1 MHLFTSLKL
10 TSKIVLLVMLLGAL
24 AVSIMVYSMTSLSMV
39 SRDYQNLL
47 EKDAQASLLI
57 GAALLD
63 LSDSS
68 ELVLSVLT
76 EQQVAEM
83 RATQEQLKNQRAQFN
98 DKIGRIAPLIDQVNA
113 QIDEIGE
120 QEKQLFAL
128 ADAIIDAAARWRGDK
143 ALKIIDEEFEPQLIA
158 MRQDMDHLKADTI
171 AHFQAASQRLK
182 VKTQATIAN
191 TTLLFTL
198 ALVGIIGLSA
208 SLSFTQI
215 SRPIKQ
221 LTRAMGRLSLRDYQ
235 TPIHHTERG
244 DEVGQMAQALEVFRD
259 NMLWADR
266 LEVEAA
272 ASARARELAEQ
283 VAEAKANFLATM
295 SHEIRTPMNAIL
307 GLAQLSL
314 RHPLETGQRER
325 VEKIMRA
332 SQHLTC
338 IINDILDYSA
348 LDGGH
353 VSVEEI
359 PFSPQQLLDDA
370 RDMLAETAANK
381 GLSLHAEPSNCPS
394 CLVGDPHRIN
404 QILLNYANNAI
415 KFSDHGRISLCME
428 FQQQADDLLYLYGE
442 VQDQGIGLDEQQIET
457 LFQPFHQVDNSISR
471 RFGGTGLGLAI
482 SSHLAELMGGAT
494 GVRSELGKGSTFW
507 FRVQVRQP
515 ESHETLP
522 ETMPSEQKS
531 NAQSLRGLRLLLAD
545 DNELNRLVAKELLM
559 DEGIVVDEAGD
570 GQQAVDLIE
579 AAADN
584 TYAIVLM
591 DMMMPKLDGLSA
603 TRRLRR
609 SPRFDKLPII
619 AMTANA
625 SKEDVMKC
633 MEAGM
638 NAHVAKPIELEILLK
653 TLAEHRLCS
662 EATTLEEAQTQADNT
677 AMIGSAL
684 PASNTLD
691 PKSLEHLR
699 TIVTP
704 ERFNSLVDM
713 LIADIQQRGE
723 LFQSLAPQGEPKQF
737 RQHAHDLIGSAG
749 HVGLNQLRDLG
760 KAMTQATKDDDVQT
774 ARRLAAEIHRATGEA
789 IQELQKRFKSQ

>member
-1 MHLFTSLKL
+1 M
-10 TSKIVLLVMLLGAL
+10 
-24 AVSIMVYSMTSLSMV
+24 
-39 SRDYQNLL
+39 
-47 EKDAQASLLI
+47 
-57 GAALLD
+57 ALLYGGI
-63 LSDSS
+63 
-68 ELVLSVLT
+68 
-76 EQQVAEM
+76 M
-83 RATQEQLKNQRAQFN
+83 RHGGNLN
-98 DKIGRIAPLIDQVNA
+98 
-113 QIDEIGE
+113 
-120 QEKQLFAL
+120 
-128 ADAIIDAAARWRGDK
+128 
-143 ALKIIDEEFEPQLIA
+143 
-158 MRQDMDHLKADTI
+158 
-171 AHFQAASQRLK
+171 
-182 VKTQATIAN
+182 
-191 TTLLFTL
+191 
-198 ALVGIIGLSA
+198 
-208 SLSFTQI
+208 
-215 SRPIKQ
+215 
-221 LTRAMGRLSLRDYQ
+221 
-235 TPIHHTERG
+235 
-244 DEVGQMAQALEVFRD
+244 
-259 NMLWADR
+259 
-266 LEVEAA
+266 
-272 ASARARELAEQ
+272 
-283 VAEAKANFLATM
+283 
-295 SHEIRTPMNAIL
+295 RTPL
-307 GLAQLSL
+307 
-314 RHPLETGQRER
+314 
-325 VEKIMRA
+325 
-332 SQHLTC
+332 
-338 IINDILDYSA
+338 
-348 LDGGH
+348 
-353 VSVEEI
+353 
-359 PFSPQQLLDDA
+359 
-370 RDMLAETAANK
+370 
-381 GLSLHAEPSNCPS
+381 
-394 CLVGDPHRIN
+394 
-404 QILLNYANNAI
+404 
-415 KFSDHGRISLCME
+415 
-428 FQQQADDLLYLYGE
+428 
-442 VQDQGIGLDEQQIET
+442 
-457 LFQPFHQVDNSISR
+457 
-471 RFGGTGLGLAI
+471 
-482 SSHLAELMGGAT
+482 
-494 GVRSELGKGSTFW
+494 
-507 FRVQVRQP
+507 
-515 ESHETLP
+515 
-522 ETMPSEQKS
+522 PSEQKS

-559 DEGIVVDEAGD
+559 DEGIVVDEASD

-677 AMIGSAL
+677 AMVGSASPASHPASHPASY

-760 KAMTQATKDDDVQT
+760 KAMTQAAKDDDVQT